1 MKVFIIDFM
10 SYFLLSVNL
19 YITRI
24 DKIQKISINK
34 INVFIMLIKLA
45 KIEHDIN
52 TKNENKRDIVLL
64 IEVMVPKTF
73 ESIFFRKKYSKLLE

>member
-1 MKVFIIDFM
+1 M
-10 SYFLLSVNL
+10 SSLLLSVNL

-45 KIEHDIN
+45 KIEHAVN

-64 IEVMVPKTF
+64 IEAIVPKIF